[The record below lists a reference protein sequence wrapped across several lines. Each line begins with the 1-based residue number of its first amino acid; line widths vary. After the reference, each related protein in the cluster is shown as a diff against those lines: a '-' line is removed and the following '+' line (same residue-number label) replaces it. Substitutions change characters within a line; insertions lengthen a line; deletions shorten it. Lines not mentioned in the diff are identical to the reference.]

1 MTIKEIAAL
10 AGVSISTV
18 SKIMNHKDASISPET
33 RERVLRI
40 VKEFNY
46 TPYSGVAASADPDP
60 FVIGVLVRSAE
71 TNLALNGIISAAR
84 ELGYTVLVTESD
96 GQEELELRGILALCR
111 HRVSGVLWEP
121 LNERSLSYA
130 DRFAASRIP
139 FLLFNSANAD
149 GALNIDFERMGY
161 DASMALIQSHH
172 TEIACL
178 LSPGTRTE
186 RFLSGY
192 RRCLF
197 ESGIPYQEGLIFHEV
212 DDSLIHKITRHAV
225 TGVVSSH
232 FKTALCLYRDLNALH
247 YQIPRDVSLVSLRND
262 SREFTAYPEISTLT
276 IPHFHFGRHL
286 GAQLI
291 SLIENPDHAPAP
303 FGEHPSLDNSA
314 TIDIPLT
321 RRTQPI
327 IVVGSIN
334 IDTYLKMDRLP
345 STGKSTLTSSSAIY
359 AGGKGMNQ
367 AVGASR
373 LGGHVALIGAVGND
387 VDADLIYSSL
397 REQGIDTGGVRSTAG
412 SVTGKAYI
420 FVQRDGDSLISILAG
435 ANASLSEEDIYRN
448 RRYFENGR
456 FCLVQT
462 EVPPDAVLAACRT
475 ARACGVTTILKPA
488 SCLSL
493 APELLKYVDILVP
506 NQDEITLLCPEGTL
520 EEKADFFLK
529 QGVQTVIITLGADG
543 CYVKTAEWAES
554 FPAEKFQAI
563 DNTGACDAFIS
574 ALAVY
579 LQKGRSLRQ
588 AVRIATFAAGFCI
601 TREGV
606 VPSLIDRGSL
616 EAYIAQQAPEL
627 LI

>member
-276 IPHFHFGRHL
+276 IPRFHLGRHL

-345 STGKSTLTSSSAIY
+345 STGKSTLTTSSAIY
-359 AGGKGMNQ
+359 AGEKG
-367 AVGASR
+367 
-373 LGGHVALIGAVGND
+373 
-387 VDADLIYSSL
+387 
-397 REQGIDTGGVRSTAG
+397 
-412 SVTGKAYI
+412 
-420 FVQRDGDSLISILAG
+420 
-435 ANASLSEEDIYRN
+435 
-448 RRYFENGR
+448 
-456 FCLVQT
+456 
-462 EVPPDAVLAACRT
+462 
-475 ARACGVTTILKPA
+475 
-488 SCLSL
+488 
-493 APELLKYVDILVP
+493 
-506 NQDEITLLCPEGTL
+506 
-520 EEKADFFLK
+520 
-529 QGVQTVIITLGADG
+529 
-543 CYVKTAEWAES
+543 
-554 FPAEKFQAI
+554 
-563 DNTGACDAFIS
+563 
-574 ALAVY
+574 
-579 LQKGRSLRQ
+579 
-588 AVRIATFAAGFCI
+588 
-601 TREGV
+601 
-606 VPSLIDRGSL
+606 
-616 EAYIAQQAPEL
+616 
-627 LI
+627 

>member
-345 STGKSTLTSSSAIY
+345 STGKSTLTTSSAIY

-543 CYVKTAEWAES
+543 CYVKTAEWAEF

>member
-345 STGKSTLTSSSAIY
+345 STGKSTLTTSSAIY

-554 FPAEKFQAI
+554 FQAEKFQAI